1 MTQLKIGLGIAVV
14 ALLAAASAVAQT
26 AGQTGAVTTTT
37 GSASTTSTTTT
48 TGTTS
53 TTTVPGSFESLSPG
67 NQKIA
72 QALFEAQTT
81 PTSTGGTTATTAT
94 GPTPLTRDQ
103 IAALKGTTG
112 WGHVFMQMR
121 AQGLVQA
128 KNLGQVISG
137 YEHQTHVH
145 QGAAAGDRVVVT
157 NGSGRSSTLAATG
170 NGSHQGDGLGGKHGD
185 SSTDADGG
193 DMVVTTA
200 GGTSSSGTGVAGGSA
215 SAHADGVSHGGG
227 HSK

>member
-1 MTQLKIGLGIAVV
+1 MTRLKSGLGIAVV
-14 ALLAAASAVAQT
+14 ALLAAGSAGAQT

-37 GSASTTSTTTT
+37 GSTSTTTA
-48 TGTTS
+48 
-53 TTTVPGSFESLSPG
+53 PGSFQSLSPG

-81 PTSTGGTTATTAT
+81 PTATTGTGGTTGTTGTGGTTAT
-94 GPTPLTRDQ
+94 GPTPLTLDQ

-112 WGHVFMQMR
+112 WGHVFTQMR
-121 AQGLVQA
+121 AQGLVQQ
-128 KNLGQVISG
+128 KNLGQVVSG
-137 YEHQTHVH
+137 YEHQTH
-145 QGAAAGDRVVVT
+145 AADGKADGDKVVVT

-170 NGSHQGDGLGGKHGD
+170 NGAHQGDGLGGKHGD
-185 SSTDADGG
+185 PSTDGS

-200 GGTSSSGTGVAGGSA
+200 GGTSASGTGVAGSSA
-215 SAHADGVSHGGG
+215 SAHGDGLSHGSG

>member
-14 ALLAAASAVAQT
+14 ALLAAGSAGAQT
-26 AGQTGAVTTTT
+26 ADQTGAVTTTT
-37 GSASTTSTTTT
+37 GSTSTTSTTTT

-53 TTTVPGSFESLSPG
+53 TTTVPGSYQSLSPG

-81 PTSTGGTTATTAT
+81 PTSTGGTTATT
-94 GPTPLTRDQ
+94 PLTRDQ

-112 WGHVFMQMR
+112 WGHVFTQMR

-137 YEHQTHVH
+137 YEHQTHGH
-145 QGAAAGDRVVVT
+145 QGAAAGDTVVVT

-185 SSTDADGG
+185 PSTDADGS

-215 SAHADGVSHGGG
+215 SAHADGLSHGSG